1 MILRAMLF
9 DAQAA
14 RCFADALRVVGRH
27 PEYAA
32 GASFEAVAV
41 LDRMVA
47 LGRRPGAYIKSMSN
61 LYGSLF
67 SEFKPIHIP
76 TCTCLFLVVED
87 WFPGTFMEFNLD

>member
-47 LGRRPGAYIKSMSN
+47 LGRRPGAYIHA
-61 LYGSLF
+61 LRV
-67 SEFKPIHIP
+67 H
-76 TCTCLFLVVED
+76 LVLLLAVV
-87 WFPGTFMEFNLD
+87 FATA